1 MSEQYGTNLPGLT
14 GYEGDVTSDGGETL
28 VGNDSEGATALLFG
42 PAALREIQAGVA
54 NGDFASAPDD
64 PDSDI
69 NDENPLPYFTL
80 DDNSSGNIT
89 ARVIEDASA
98 GSGNVLRFRIA
109 SGTTSGKSLTLKRF
123 VPVPGTRNRSFVF
136 TPEVYCINAS
146 STSNAKVVLSYQ
158 YYEIDA
164 ETATGTGDSR
174 ERTLAEIGS
183 ADTLRIA
190 SNYTRL
196 AIPSDAAFILVSV
209 KVETTGTV
217 SSQSDVSVAELRLIA
232 GGSDLYIAENSTPAT
247 YGPARIRQVNGELTI
262 TPNLGGSG
270 TVVIDG
276 TLNLGA
282 TTFSSLTVSGTA
294 GSTAIGVTNGNIVAS
309 NGFVRAL
316 RGTAGNAVFTGA
328 ISGDAGDR
336 IRIEADGT
344 IEWGDGS
351 GSSGDVNL
359 YRSSSTTLRTDDAF
373 AADSLSSTLSVSA
386 GNGNFLADGPSTEN
400 VSPTTSGRGAVWTLI
415 SGTNYRLERYVAS
428 STAEVKKNIAPTTIA
443 PEQLYAVQLVDF
455 EYDQEKIEALRE
467 TYPSLPDAAPGLRH
481 GVVWEQLA
489 EVMPHAAVAANAG
502 DPPSIDWEALYFA
515 ALVAIQDLNERLT
528 ALEAE

>member
-1 MSEQYGTNLPGLT
+1 MAEQYGTNLPGLT
-14 GYEGDVTSDGGETL
+14 GYEGDVTADGGETL
-28 VGNDSEGATALLFG
+28 IGSDSDGATALLFG

-69 NDENPLPYFTL
+69 TDENPLPYFTAE
-80 DDNSSGNIT
+80 DNSGGAIT

-98 GSGNVLRFRIA
+98 GSGNVLRFRITGGTS
-109 SGTTSGKSLTLKRF
+109 SGNSLTIKRF
-123 VPVPGTRNRSFVF
+123 VPVPGTRNRSFIF
-136 TPEVYCINAS
+136 TPEVYCINAT

-164 ETATGTGDSR
+164 ETATGTGDTR

-217 SSQSDVSVAELRLIA
+217 SSQSDVSIAELRLIS

-247 YGPARIRQVNGELTI
+247 YGPARLRQVNGTLTI
-262 TPNLGGSG
+262 TPNLGGAG
-270 TVVIDG
+270 TVAFDG
-276 TLNLGA
+276 TVNLGA

-294 GSTAIGVTNGNIVAS
+294 GADAVTVNDGNMLVENGY
-309 NGFVRAL
+309 VRAL
-316 RGTAGNAVFTGA
+316 RTSSGNATFTAG
-328 ISGDAGDR
+328 IDGDAGDR
-336 IRIEADGT
+336 IRIEADGR
-344 IEWGDGS
+344 IEWGDGTS
-351 GSSGDVNL
+351 SSGDVNL

-373 AADSLSSTLSVSA
+373 AADFLSATLSVSA
-386 GNGNFLADGPSTEN
+386 GNGNFNADGPN
-400 VSPTTSGRGAVWTLI
+400 TTTATTNECVFVLL
-415 SGTNYRLERYVAS
+415 SGTEYQIRRYTS
-428 STAEVKKNIAPTTIA
+428 SSRYKTNIVPA
-443 PEQLYAVQLVDF
+443 
-455 EYDQEKIEALRE
+455 
-467 TYPSLPDAAPGLRH
+467 DAAVLEAARKIVPKHFESTIDNPEELGQTRLGFIAEEIHDAGLTH
-481 GVVWEQLA
+481 AIAYNA
-489 EVMPHAAVAANAG
+489 EGQPE
-502 DPPSIDWEALYFA
+502 SIDSVALIA
-515 ALVAIQDLNERLT
+515 ALWHRVNDLEERLK

>member
-1 MSEQYGTNLPGLT
+1 MAEQYGTNLPGLT
-14 GYEGDVTSDGGETL
+14 GYEGDVTADGGETL
-28 VGNDSEGATALLFG
+28 IGSDSDGATALLFG
-42 PAALREIQAGVA
+42 PAALREIQAGIA

-64 PDSDI
+64 PDSDVT
-69 NDENPLPYFTL
+69 ESNPLPYFTA
-80 DDNSSGNIT
+80 DDSSGGSIT

-109 SGTTSGKSLTLKRF
+109 GGTTSGNSLTISRF

-136 TPEVYCINAS
+136 TPEVYCINAT

-164 ETATGTGDSR
+164 ETTTGTGDTR

-217 SSQSDVSVAELRLIA
+217 SSQSDVSIAELRLIS

-247 YGPARIRQVNGELTI
+247 YGPARLRQVNGELTI

-270 TVVIDG
+270 TVVVDG
-276 TLNLGA
+276 TLSFN
-282 TTFSSLTVSGTA
+282 TLTVAGTA
-294 GSTAIGVTNGNIVAS
+294 GSTAISVTNGNIVAN

-336 IRIEADGT
+336 IRIEADGR
-344 IEWGDGS
+344 IEWGDGT

-359 YRSSSTTLRTDDAF
+359 YRSAANVLETDDVFSAGGISTSLVTAANVNLSGSNGYQHDEPTTTTQTSSAAIWTNPGGTLRRLARNTSSARYKTNIVDADEVVLE
-373 AADSLSSTLSVSA
+373 AARKVKPRHYESIIEHEAGATRLGFIAEEIHDAGLTHAVGYDSEGKPETIDPVA
-386 GNGNFLADGPSTEN
+386 
-400 VSPTTSGRGAVWTLI
+400 LI
-415 SGTNYRLERYVAS
+415 
-428 STAEVKKNIAPTTIA
+428 
-443 PEQLYAVQLVDF
+443 
-455 EYDQEKIEALRE
+455 
-467 TYPSLPDAAPGLRH
+467 
-481 GVVWEQLA
+481 
-489 EVMPHAAVAANAG
+489 
-502 DPPSIDWEALYFA
+502 A
-515 ALVAIQDLNERLT
+515 ALWHRVSDLEDRLK

>member
-14 GYEGDVTSDGGETL
+14 GYEGDVTADGGETL
-28 VGNDSEGATALLFG
+28 IGSDSDGATALLFG

-64 PDSDI
+64 PDSDVT
-69 NDENPLPYFTL
+69 ESNPLPYFTTE
-80 DDNSSGNIT
+80 DNSSGQIT
-89 ARVIEDASA
+89 ARVYEDVLA
-98 GSGNVLRFRIA
+98 GSGNVLRFTIA
-109 SGTTSGKSLTLKRF
+109 SGTSSGNSLTIKRF

-136 TPEVYCINAS
+136 TPEVYCINADPE
-146 STSNAKVVLSYQ
+146 SNAKVVLSYQ
-158 YYEIDA
+158 YYENDA
-164 ETATGTGDSR
+164 ETSTGTGDSR
-174 ERTLAEIGS
+174 ERTLADIGS

-196 AIPSDAAFILVSV
+196 AVQPDAAFILVSV

-217 SSQSDVSVAELRLIA
+217 STQRKVEIAELRLIS
-232 GGSDLYIAENSTPAT
+232 GGSDLYIAENSAPQTF
-247 YGPARIRQVNGELTI
+247 GPARLRQVSGELTI

-309 NGFVRAL
+309 NGFMRAL

-344 IEWGDGS
+344 IEWGDGT

-373 AADSLSSTLSVSA
+373 AADSLTSTLSVYS
-386 GNGNFLADGPSTEN
+386 GNGNFRADGPGTA
-400 VSPTTSGRGAVWTLI
+400 TTLSNQCVFALI
-415 SGTNYRLERYVAS
+415 SGTEYIIRRYTS
-428 STAEVKKNIAPTTIA
+428 SARYKTNIVPA
-443 PEQLYAVQLVDF
+443 
-455 EYDQEKIEALRE
+455 
-467 TYPSLPDAAPGLRH
+467 DAAVLEAARKIVPKHFESTVDNPEELGQTRLGFIAEEIHEAGLTH
-481 GVVWEQLA
+481 
-489 EVMPHAAVAANAG
+489 AVAYNADG
-502 DPPSIDWEALYFA
+502 QPESIDSVALIA
-515 ALVAIQDLNERLT
+515 ALWHRVNDLEERLK

>member
-1 MSEQYGTNLPGLT
+1 MAEQYGTNLPGLT
-14 GYEGDVTSDGGETL
+14 GYEGDVTADGGETL
-28 VGNDSEGATALLFG
+28 IGSDSDGATALLFG
-42 PAALREIQAGVA
+42 PAALREIQAGIA

-64 PDSDI
+64 PDSDVT
-69 NDENPLPYFTL
+69 ESNPLPYFTA
-80 DDNSSGNIT
+80 DDSSGGSIT

-109 SGTTSGKSLTLKRF
+109 GGTTSGNSLTISRF

-136 TPEVYCINAS
+136 TPEVYCINAT

-164 ETATGTGDSR
+164 ETTTGTGDTR

-217 SSQSDVSVAELRLIA
+217 SSQSDVSIAELRLIS

-247 YGPARIRQVNGELTI
+247 YGPARLRQVNGELTI

-270 TVVIDG
+270 TVVVDG
-276 TLNLGA
+276 TLSFN
-282 TTFSSLTVSGTA
+282 TLTVAGTA
-294 GSTAIGVTNGNIVAS
+294 GSTAISVTNGNIVAN

-336 IRIEADGT
+336 IRIEADGR
-344 IEWGDGS
+344 IEWGDGT

-359 YRSSSTTLRTDDAF
+359 YRDSSTRLKTDDSFESGGSITANGQVIAGTTLFGGALVCDAITTTASSSNEAIWVNIGGTEYALRRFTSSSRYKTNVVP
-373 AADSLSSTLSVSA
+373 ADSIVLESA
-386 GNGNFLADGPSTEN
+386 KKI
-400 VSPTTSGRGAVWTLI
+400 SPKHFESLI
-415 SGTNYRLERYVAS
+415 DNPEELGKTRLGFI
-428 STAEVKKNIAPTTIA
+428 AEEIHEAGLTHAIGYNAEGQ
-443 PEQLYAVQLVDF
+443 PE
-455 EYDQEKIEALRE
+455 
-467 TYPSLPDAAPGLRH
+467 
-481 GVVWEQLA
+481 
-489 EVMPHAAVAANAG
+489 
-502 DPPSIDWEALYFA
+502 SIDSVALIA
-515 ALVAIQDLNERLT
+515 ALWHRVNDLEERLK

>member
-109 SGTTSGKSLTLKRF
+109 SGTTSGKSLTIKRF

-136 TPEVYCINAS
+136 TPEVYCISAT

-158 YYEIDA
+158 YYENDA
-164 ETATGTGDSR
+164 TTSTGTGDSR

-196 AIPSDAAFILVSV
+196 AIPSNAAFILVSV

-276 TLNLGA
+276 TLDLGA
-282 TTFSSLTVSGTA
+282 TTFSSITVTGSA
-294 GSTAIGVTNGNIVAS
+294 GSNAITVNDGNVLVENGY
-309 NGFVRAL
+309 VRAL
-316 RGTAGNAVFTGA
+316 RGTAGNATFTAGIA
-328 ISGDAGDR
+328 GDSGDR
-336 IRIEADGT
+336 IRIEADGR

-351 GSSGDVNL
+351 SSAGDVNL
-359 YRSSSTTLRTDDAF
+359 YRDSSTRLKTDDSFESGGSITANGQVIAGTTLFGGAVVCDNITTTSATTNEAIWVLLSGTEYALRRYTSSSRYKTNIVPADAAVLE
-373 AADSLSSTLSVSA
+373 AARKIVPKHFESTIDNPEELGQTRLGFIAEEIHDA
-386 GNGNFLADGPSTEN
+386 GLTHAIAYNADGQ
-400 VSPTTSGRGAVWTLI
+400 
-415 SGTNYRLERYVAS
+415 
-428 STAEVKKNIAPTTIA
+428 
-443 PEQLYAVQLVDF
+443 PE
-455 EYDQEKIEALRE
+455 
-467 TYPSLPDAAPGLRH
+467 
-481 GVVWEQLA
+481 
-489 EVMPHAAVAANAG
+489 
-502 DPPSIDWEALYFA
+502 SIDSVALIA
-515 ALVAIQDLNERLT
+515 ALWHRVNDLEERLK

>member
-1 MSEQYGTNLPGLT
+1 MAEQYGTNLPGLT
-14 GYEGDVTSDGGETL
+14 GYEGDVTADGGETL
-28 VGNDSEGATALLFG
+28 IGSDSDGATALLFG

-54 NGDFASAPDD
+54 NGDFASAPDE
-64 PDSDI
+64 PDADI
-69 NDENPLPYFTL
+69 NDENPLPYFTAE
-80 DDNSSGNIT
+80 DNSGGSIT

-109 SGTTSGKSLTLKRF
+109 GGTTSGNSLTIKRF
-123 VPVPGTRNRSFVF
+123 VPVPGTRNRSFIF
-136 TPEVYCINAS
+136 TPEVYCINAT

-164 ETATGTGDSR
+164 ETSTGTGDTR

-217 SSQSDVSVAELRLIA
+217 SSQSDVSIAELRLIS

-247 YGPARIRQVNGELTI
+247 YGPARLRQVNGELTI

-316 RGTAGNAVFTGA
+316 RGTVGNAVFTGA

-344 IEWGDGS
+344 IEWGDGT

-373 AADSLSSTLSVSA
+373 AADFLSATLSVSA
-386 GNGNFLADGPSTEN
+386 GNGNFNADGPN
-400 VSPTTSGRGAVWTLI
+400 TTTATTNECVFVLL
-415 SGTNYRLERYVAS
+415 SGTEYQIRRYTS
-428 STAEVKKNIAPTTIA
+428 SSRYKTNIVPA
-443 PEQLYAVQLVDF
+443 
-455 EYDQEKIEALRE
+455 
-467 TYPSLPDAAPGLRH
+467 DAAVLEAARKIVPKHFESTIDNPEELGQTRLGFIAEEIHDAGLT
-481 GVVWEQLA
+481 
-489 EVMPHAAVAANAG
+489 HAIAYNADG
-502 DPPSIDWEALYFA
+502 QPESIDSVALIA
-515 ALVAIQDLNERLT
+515 ALWHRVNDLEERLK

>member
-1 MSEQYGTNLPGLT
+1 MGKYGTNL
-14 GYEGDVTSDGGETL
+14 EGFGAFEGGVNADKGAPLVSTSSDGE
-28 VGNDSEGATALLFG
+28 TALLFG

-54 NGDFASAPDD
+54 NGDFASAPDE
-64 PDSDI
+64 PDADI
-69 NDENPLPYFTL
+69 NDENPLPYFTAE
-80 DDNSSGNIT
+80 DNSGGAIT

-109 SGTTSGKSLTLKRF
+109 GGTSSGNSLTIKRF
-123 VPVPGTRNRSFVF
+123 VPVPGTRNRSFIF
-136 TPEVYCINAS
+136 TPEVYCINAT

-164 ETATGTGDSR
+164 ETATGTGDTR

-217 SSQSDVSVAELRLIA
+217 SSQSDVSIAELRLIS
-232 GGSDLYIAENSTPAT
+232 GGSDLYIAENSSPAT
-247 YGPARIRQVNGELTI
+247 YGPARLRQVNGELTI

-270 TVVIDG
+270 TVVVDG
-276 TLNLGA
+276 TLSMTNLSLSGTLDVA
-282 TTFSSLTVSGTA
+282 GVTSLTNQ
-294 GSTAIGVTNGNIVAS
+294 INVT
-309 NGFVRAL
+309 RAAADNDAFL
-316 RGTAGNAVFTGA
+316 AKVTGD
-328 ISGDAGDR
+328 SVNR
-336 IRIEADGT
+336 FLIEADGSMF
-344 IEWGDGS
+344 WGS
-351 GSSGDVNL
+351 GSAARDVNL

-386 GNGNFLADGPSTEN
+386 GNGNFLADGPSTDAT
-400 VSPTTSGRGAVWTLI
+400 SPTTSGRGAVWTLI
-415 SGTNYRLERYVAS
+415 SGTNYRLERYVAA
-428 STAEVKKNIAPTTIA
+428 STAGVKKNIAPTTVA
-443 PEQLYAVQLVDF
+443 PEQLYALQLVDF
-455 EYDQEKIEALRE
+455 EYDQEKIETLRE
-467 TYPSLPDAAPGLRH
+467 TYPALPDAVPGVQR
-481 GVVWEQLA
+481 GVIWEQVVDA
-489 EVMPHAAVAANAG
+489 MPHAAVPANAG

>member
-14 GYEGDVTSDGGETL
+14 GYEGDVTADGGETL
-28 VGNDSEGATALLFG
+28 IGSDSDGATALLFG

-64 PDSDI
+64 PDSDVT
-69 NDENPLPYFTL
+69 ESNPLPYFTTE
-80 DDNSSGNIT
+80 DNSSGQIT
-89 ARVIEDASA
+89 ARVYEDVLA
-98 GSGNVLRFRIA
+98 GSGNVLRFTIA
-109 SGTTSGKSLTLKRF
+109 SGTSSGNSLTIKRF

-136 TPEVYCINAS
+136 TPEVYCINADPE
-146 STSNAKVVLSYQ
+146 SNAKVVLSYQ
-158 YYEIDA
+158 YYENDA
-164 ETATGTGDSR
+164 ETSTGTGDSR
-174 ERTLAEIGS
+174 ERTLADIGT

-196 AIPSDAAFILVSV
+196 AVQPDAAFILVSV

-217 SSQSDVSVAELRLIA
+217 STQRKVEIAELRLIS
-232 GGSDLYIAENSTPAT
+232 GGSDLYIAENSAPQTF
-247 YGPARIRQVNGELTI
+247 GPARLRQVSGELTI

-276 TLNLGA
+276 TLSFN
-282 TTFSSLTVSGTA
+282 TLTVAGTA
-294 GSTAIGVTNGNIVAS
+294 GSTAISVTNGNIVAN

-336 IRIEADGT
+336 IRIEADGR
-344 IEWGDGS
+344 IEWGDGT

-359 YRSSSTTLRTDDAF
+359 YRSSSTTLKTDDAF
-373 AADSLSSTLSVSA
+373 AADTLFSTLSVTA
-386 GNGNFLADGPSTEN
+386 GNGNFLADGPSTED
-400 VSPTTSGRGAVWTLI
+400 VSPTTSGRGAVWTSI
-415 SGTNYRLERYVAS
+415 GDGVYRLERYVAS
-428 STAEVKKNIAPTTIA
+428 STVAVKKNIAPTTVA
-443 PEQLYAVQLVDF
+443 PEQVYGLQLVDF

-467 TYPSLPDAAPGLRH
+467 TYPALPDAAPGLRR
-481 GVVWEQLA
+481 GVVWEQVLEA
-489 EVMPHAAVAANAG
+489 MPHAAIPANAG